1 MARSVSLALV
11 LAALLAAGGA
21 RALSDP
27 EERDRFLDP
36 PPSLPESVNGIVRA
50 TRDGARA
57 GRLER
62 LRDVF
67 LALRACW
74 RLPKGD
80 GPSKGGGPSGQQLTV
95 RLSFKRSGELLG
107 RPRITYSALN
117 GDAEEQRRFA
127 TSVLAAVETCLPLP
141 FSPSLGA
148 AIAGRPFTFR
158 FVDDRRA

>member
-1 MARSVSLALV
+1 VARSVSLALV

-27 EERDRFLDP
+27 EDRDRFLDP

-80 GPSKGGGPSGQQLTV
+80 GPSGQQLTV

-117 GDAEEQRRFA
+117 GDSEAQRRFA
-127 TSVLAAVETCLPLP
+127 ASVLAALETCLPLP
-141 FSPSLGA
+141 FSPALGA

>member
-80 GPSKGGGPSGQQLTV
+80 GPSGQQLTV

-127 TSVLAAVETCLPLP
+127 TSVFAAFETCLPLP